1 MRTKY
6 LAQTSLIFLLSFF
19 SNTVTAYDFN
29 FNGSMTEG
37 KFTRYVPPL
46 AQPYLNETPY
56 ITTEARLV
64 YLYNEIPKGFVTGGG
79 SINIFAAQIRVALT
93 EQLGFIA
100 TKDGY
105 TILHFDNVLPD
116 SDGFENISFGF
127 KYALHSKPEEEEIL
141 TFGIEYEPPTGSLS
155 SGGINLQGKGDGFID
170 YFLTGATKNNKW
182 GIQGSLGIQQAL
194 DTDYN
199 SSFFHWH
206 AHLDYELFNNFF
218 PLIEVNGLKAYDPGN
233 RTAISNF
240 EGNDAANF
248 GSTSSTH
255 VVSGTAGFRYRLTK
269 NIIMGMGYETALT
282 EQKDLLEY
290 RTNLDLTL
298 HF

>member
-1 MRTKY
+1 M
-6 LAQTSLIFLLSFF
+6 S
-19 SNTVTAYDFN
+19 D
-29 FNGSMTEG
+29 G
-37 KFTRYVPPL
+37 KFKRYVPPL
-46 AQPYLNETPY
+46 AQPYFNETPY

-79 SINIFAAQIRVALT
+79 SINIFAAQIRLALT
-93 EQLGFIA
+93 ERLGLIA

-105 TILHFDNVLPD
+105 TILKFDRVLPD
-116 SDGFENISFGF
+116 SDGFENISLGF
-127 KYALHSKPEEEEIL
+127 KYALFQRPEEEEIIS
-141 TFGIEYEPPTGSLS
+141 FGIRYEPPTGSLS
-155 SGGINLQGKGDGFID
+155 TGGINLQGKGDGFLD
-170 YFLTGATKNNKW
+170 YFLTGGKSNNKW

-206 AHLDYELFNNFF
+206 AHIDYEMFKNLF
-218 PLIEVNGLKAYDPGN
+218 PLIELNGLTAVDDGN
-233 RTAISNF
+233 RTEISDF

-248 GSTSSTH
+248 GSTSSKH
-255 VVSGTAGFRYRLTK
+255 VVSGTAGFRYRFTK
-269 NIIMGMGYETALT
+269 NTILGVGYETALT

-290 RTNLDLTL
+290 RTNLDLTI

>member
-1 MRTKY
+1 
-6 LAQTSLIFLLSFF
+6 L
-19 SNTVTAYDFN
+19 
-29 FNGSMTEG
+29 
-37 KFTRYVPPL
+37 
-46 AQPYLNETPY
+46 
-56 ITTEARLV
+56 
-64 YLYNEIPKGFVTGGG
+64 
-79 SINIFAAQIRVALT
+79 ALT
-93 EQLGFIA
+93 ERLGLIA

-105 TILHFDNVLPD
+105 TILKFDNVLSD
-116 SDGFENISFGF
+116 SDGFENISLGF
-127 KYALHSKPEEEEIL
+127 KYALLSRPESEEIIS
-141 TFGIEYEPPTGSLS
+141 FGIKYETPTGSLS

-170 YFLTGATKNNKW
+170 YFLTGAKAVNKW
-182 GIQGSLGIQQAL
+182 GLQGSLGIQQAL

-206 AHLDYELFNNFF
+206 GHIDYELFNNLF

-233 RTAISNF
+233 RTGISNF

-255 VVSGTAGFRYRLTK
+255 VVSGTAGFRYRFNNHVIL
-269 NIIMGMGYETALT
+269 GVGYETALT

-290 RTNLDLTL
+290 RTNLDLTI

>member
-1 MRTKY
+1 MK
-6 LAQTSLIFLLSFF
+6 LKIHIVIILILLTWLNSA
-19 SNTVTAYDFN
+19 TAYDFKHK
-29 FNGSMTEG
+29 GSMSEG
-37 KFTRYVPPL
+37 KFKRYVPPL
-46 AQPYLNETPY
+46 AQPYFNETPY

-79 SINIFAAQIRVALT
+79 SINIFAAQIRLALT
-93 EQLGFIA
+93 ERLGLIA

-105 TILHFDNVLPD
+105 TILKFDNVLPN
-116 SDGFENISFGF
+116 SDGFENISLGF
-127 KYALHSKPEEEEIL
+127 KYALFQRPQEEEIIS
-141 TFGIEYEPPTGSLS
+141 FGIRYEPPTGSLS
-155 SGGINLQGKGDGFID
+155 TGGINLQGKGDGFLD
-170 YFLTGATKNNKW
+170 YFLTGGKSNNKW

-206 AHLDYELFNNFF
+206 AHIDYEMFKNLF
-218 PLIEVNGLKAYDPGN
+218 PLIELNGLTAVDDGN
-233 RTAISNF
+233 RTEISDF

-248 GSTSSTH
+248 GSTSSKH
-255 VVSGTAGFRYRLTK
+255 VVSGTAGFRYRFTK
-269 NIIMGMGYETALT
+269 NTILGVGYETALT

-290 RTNLDLTL
+290 RTNLDLTI

>member
-1 MRTKY
+1 MK
-6 LAQTSLIFLLSFF
+6 LKIHIVIILILLTWLNSA
-19 SNTVTAYDFN
+19 TAYDFSPK
-29 FNGSMTEG
+29 GSMSDG
-37 KFTRYVPPL
+37 KFKRYVPPL
-46 AQPYLNETPY
+46 AQPYFNETPY

-79 SINIFAAQIRVALT
+79 SINIFAAQIRLALT
-93 EQLGFIA
+93 ERLGLIA

-105 TILHFDNVLPD
+105 TILKFDNVLPN
-116 SDGFENISFGF
+116 SDGFENISLGF
-127 KYALHSKPEEEEIL
+127 KYALFQRPEEEEIIS
-141 TFGIEYEPPTGSLS
+141 FGIRYEPPTGSLS
-155 SGGINLQGKGDGFID
+155 TGGINLQGKGDGFLD
-170 YFLTGATKNNKW
+170 YFLTGGKSNNKW

-206 AHLDYELFNNFF
+206 AHIDYEMFKNLF
-218 PLIEVNGLKAYDPGN
+218 PLIELNGLTAVDDGN
-233 RTAISNF
+233 RTEISDF

-248 GSTSSTH
+248 GSTSSKH
-255 VVSGTAGFRYRLTK
+255 VVSGTAGFRYRFTK
-269 NIIMGMGYETALT
+269 NTILGVGYETALT

-290 RTNLDLTL
+290 RTNLDLTI

>member
-1 MRTKY
+1 MKIHIVII
-6 LAQTSLIFLLSFF
+6 LILLTWLNSA
-19 SNTVTAYDFN
+19 TAYDFSPK
-29 FNGSMTEG
+29 GSMSDG
-37 KFTRYVPPL
+37 KFKRYVPPL
-46 AQPYLNETPY
+46 AQPYFNETPY

-79 SINIFAAQIRVALT
+79 SINIFAAQIRLALT
-93 EQLGFIA
+93 ERLGLIA

-105 TILHFDNVLPD
+105 TILKFDNVLPN
-116 SDGFENISFGF
+116 SDGFENISLGF
-127 KYALHSKPEEEEIL
+127 KYALFQRPEEEEIIS
-141 TFGIEYEPPTGSLS
+141 FGIRYEPPTGSLS
-155 SGGINLQGKGDGFID
+155 TGGINLQGKGDGFLD
-170 YFLTGATKNNKW
+170 YFLTGGKSNNKW

-206 AHLDYELFNNFF
+206 AHIDYEMFKNLF
-218 PLIEVNGLKAYDPGN
+218 PLIELNGLTAVDDGN
-233 RTAISNF
+233 RTEISDF

-248 GSTSSTH
+248 GNTSSKH
-255 VVSGTAGFRYRLTK
+255 VVSGTAGFRYRFTK
-269 NIIMGMGYETALT
+269 NTILGVGYETALT

-290 RTNLDLTL
+290 RTNLDLTI

>member
-1 MRTKY
+1 MK
-6 LAQTSLIFLLSFF
+6 LKIHIVIILILLTWLNSA
-19 SNTVTAYDFN
+19 TAYDFSHK
-29 FNGSMTEG
+29 GSMSEG
-37 KFTRYVPPL
+37 KFKRYVPPL
-46 AQPYLNETPY
+46 AQPYFNETPY

-79 SINIFAAQIRVALT
+79 SINIFAAQIRLALT
-93 EQLGFIA
+93 ERLGLIA

-105 TILHFDNVLPD
+105 TILKFDSVLPD
-116 SDGFENISFGF
+116 SDGFENISFGL
-127 KYALHSKPEEEEIL
+127 KYALFQRPESEEIIS
-141 TFGIEYEPPTGSLS
+141 FGIRYEPPTGSLS

-170 YFLTGATKNNKW
+170 YFLTGAKAVNKW
-182 GIQGSLGIQQAL
+182 GLQGSLGIQQAL

-206 AHLDYELFNNFF
+206 GHIDYELFNNLF

-233 RTAISNF
+233 RTGISNF

-255 VVSGTAGFRYRLTK
+255 VVSGTAGFRYRFNNHVIL
-269 NIIMGMGYETALT
+269 GVGYETALT

-290 RTNLDLTL
+290 RTNLDLTI

>member
-1 MRTKY
+1 MKIHIVII
-6 LAQTSLIFLLSFF
+6 LILLTWLNSA
-19 SNTVTAYDFN
+19 TAYDFVHK
-29 FNGSMTEG
+29 GSMSEG
-37 KFTRYVPPL
+37 KFKSYVPPL
-46 AQPYLNETPY
+46 AQPYFNETPY

-79 SINIFAAQIRVALT
+79 SINIFAAQIRLALT
-93 EQLGFIA
+93 ERLGLIA

-105 TILHFDNVLPD
+105 TILKFDNVLPN
-116 SDGFENISFGF
+116 SDGFENISLGF
-127 KYALHSKPEEEEIL
+127 KYALFQRPEEEEIIS
-141 TFGIEYEPPTGSLS
+141 FGIRYEPPTGSLS
-155 SGGINLQGKGDGFID
+155 TGGINLQGKGDGFLD
-170 YFLTGATKNNKW
+170 YFLTGGKSNNKW

-206 AHLDYELFNNFF
+206 AHIDYEMFKNLF
-218 PLIEVNGLKAYDPGN
+218 PLIELNGLTAVDDGN
-233 RTAISNF
+233 RTEISDF

-248 GSTSSTH
+248 GSTSSKH
-255 VVSGTAGFRYRLTK
+255 VVSGTAGFRYRFTK
-269 NIIMGMGYETALT
+269 NTILGVGYETALT

-290 RTNLDLTL
+290 RTNLDLTI